1 MLWYAAEPLATADAK
16 RALGWAEKSSFT
28 NHLPFMVRR
37 LKALDTP
44 DAKQALGELRT
55 RLAQAHDNPHAHHL
69 LTLIDESVNK

>member
-1 MLWYAAEPLATADAK
+1 
-16 RALGWAEKSSFT
+16 
-28 NHLPFMVRR
+28 MVRR